1 MDFYNYDDIG
11 EVTTIKSSSLQIVMH
26 TGGRVLLTT
35 NKAGEP
41 RREKLPD
48 NISSNLIAASI
59 RDLINQFIIEAR
71 SGQFEYCRVLAD
83 FTSPEENALI
93 LTEGEIVAVVPKD
106 DPYTQRGQ

>member
-1 MDFYNYDDIG
+1 MQVVDFYNYDDIG

-35 NKAGEP
+35 NKA
-41 RREKLPD
+41 
-48 NISSNLIAASI
+48 ASI

-83 FTSPEENALI
+83 FSSREENALI

-106 DPYTQRGQ
+106 DPYTQRGQFNLPHSSAH